1 MKRAVVLLS
10 ILIILT
16 FSLSAAENF
25 YDNLSEA
32 QRYDLADAY
41 TRVADQFDTLEQGER
56 ADGYRDLVQV
66 IYPGFGEVERPVD
79 EPETTSTRRPDQPAP
94 DPSGGDAS
102 YYYFNKLLRGIFNE
116 NKSLTLSVI
125 ADPLYL
131 PLFDAGVEKGLV
143 SSELDWFFSEYDIS
157 NYIPN
162 DVFRMNTIQVTP
174 LDNGYWR
181 LDVQTQPEYT
191 VAVPEVTFWAEK
203 MGFYFRK
210 FPEGWRLAAIGPI
223 A

>member
-1 MKRAVVLLS
+1 MKRAAVLLS
-10 ILIILT
+10 ILGILAV
-16 FSLSAAENF
+16 SAGAAENF
-25 YDNLSEA
+25 YSDLSEA

-41 TRVADQFDTLEQGER
+41 NRVADQFDNLGQNER
-56 ADGYRDLVQV
+56 AEGYRDLVQV
-66 IYPGFGEVERPVD
+66 IYPGFGSAERPV
-79 EPETTSTRRPDQPAP
+79 EEQKPVETRRPQQAP

-102 YYYFNKLLRGIFNE
+102 YYYFNKLLRGIFNK

-131 PLFDAGVEKGLV
+131 PLFDAGVEKNLV
-143 SSELDWFFSEYDIS
+143 ASELDWFFSAYDVS
-157 NYIPN
+157 GMAPN

-181 LDVQTQPEYT
+181 LDVQTQPEYSD
-191 VAVPEVTFWAEK
+191 AVPEVTFWAEK

-210 FPEGWRLAAIGPI
+210 FPEGWRLAAIGPV